1 MCPRCGGAGARVL
14 YYDRPE
20 QWDFVCADE
29 SDRVIRYV
37 LSLECDQ
44 CRLRIGGA
52 EELRAYG
59 IEPKEEV
66 KL

>member
-1 MCPRCGGAGARVL
+1 L

-20 QWDFVCADE
+20 QADFVCE
-29 SDRVIRYV
+29 NKTGRLIRYV

-44 CRLRIGGA
+44 CGLKIGGE

-59 IEPKEEV
+59 IEPKEG
-66 KL
+66 LYPL